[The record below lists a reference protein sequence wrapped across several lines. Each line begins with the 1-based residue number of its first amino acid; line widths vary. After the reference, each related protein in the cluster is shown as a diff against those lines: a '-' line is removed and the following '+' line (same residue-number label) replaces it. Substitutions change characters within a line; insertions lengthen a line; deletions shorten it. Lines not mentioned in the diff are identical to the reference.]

1 MSITLYIC
9 SIIVPLLPL
18 IVQAAL
24 VFVDEYEYGMSA
36 VGRRIISFVPNGF
49 IVFFALGSVAALAAL
64 IFASSPSV
72 TMIYFFV
79 SALMGLLSSVMAKVM
94 EVLGL

>member
-24 VFVDEYEYGMSA
+24 VFVDEYGMSA

-49 IVFFALGSVAALAAL
+49 IAFFALGSVALLATL
-64 IFASSPSV
+64 IFASSPSE
-72 TMIYFFV
+72 TTIYFFV